1 MADEKSEKNT
11 KKKETAKAPVDEG
24 KVITIDLRKELV
36 RKPYWRRTKDAAS
49 ILRRFLEKKTR
60 SEKILIG
67 KKLNDVLWSR
77 GIQNPA
83 MKLRVKIIKE
93 GETIRAELME

>member
-1 MADEKSEKNT
+1 MADKKPEKTT
-11 KKKETAKAPVDEG
+11 KKKDVAKAPADEG
-24 KVITIDLRKELV
+24 KVMTINLRKELV
-36 RKPYWRRTKDAAS
+36 GKPYWRRTKDATS
-49 ILRRFLEKKTR
+49 ILRKILKKKTK

-83 MKLRVKIIKE
+83 MKLRVKIVKD
-93 GETIRAELME
+93 GETVRAELME